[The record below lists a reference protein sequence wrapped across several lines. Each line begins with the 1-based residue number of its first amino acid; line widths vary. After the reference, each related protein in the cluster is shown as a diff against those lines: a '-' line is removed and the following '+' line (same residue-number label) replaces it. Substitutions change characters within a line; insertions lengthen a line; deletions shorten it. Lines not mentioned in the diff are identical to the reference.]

1 MELKISCKSVAQR
14 RCTIESILY
23 RYDNPIQT
31 VRDLIK
37 ETVKINISEY
47 NKRQE
52 SSELLKVLTKS
63 EIEDKSTTG
72 KIGFGRI
79 YGERKPDIADAIKTA
94 IECFEDGM
102 FVVFVDGEQVSQ
114 TDETIL
120 LHDGSEI
127 TFVRMTMLSGR
138 MW

>member
-1 MELKISCKSVAQR
+1 MELKISCKSVAKR
-14 RCTIESILY
+14 RCSIESISY
-23 RYDNPIQT
+23 NYQNPIHT
-31 VRDLIK
+31 VKELLT

-52 SSELLKVLTKS
+52 SSELLKVLSKS

-72 KIGFGRI
+72 KIGFERI
-79 YGERKPDIADAIKTA
+79 YGERKPDITEAVKTA
-94 IECFEDGM
+94 LECFEDGLV
-102 FVVFVDGEQVSQ
+102 VVFVDGVQ
-114 TDETIL
+114 IL
-120 LHDGSEI
+120 ELEEMLSLHEGSEI